1 MGSGRCGRRV
11 EGAVQIHTLGL
22 MRPVSIYCRRSLSGR
37 LEDGVQVVFG
47 RGNRGAGLI
56 EWKSSTDIKE

>member
-1 MGSGRCGRRV
+1 MQS
-11 EGAVQIHTLGL
+11 HTLGL